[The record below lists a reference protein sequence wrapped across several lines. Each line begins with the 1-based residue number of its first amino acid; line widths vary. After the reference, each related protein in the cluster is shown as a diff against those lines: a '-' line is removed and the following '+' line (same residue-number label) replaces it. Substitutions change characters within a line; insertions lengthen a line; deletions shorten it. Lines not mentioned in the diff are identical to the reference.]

1 MAFITN
7 KKRNKLVNKLNENAG
22 GRKIFLFTMAIL
34 SIVWIG
40 MVFIAAFLAGLLHKT
55 VNVNPADWNWFYT
68 DNDGHIAGQLTKT
81 GWVLSITGG
90 LCMIGLLLSA
100 VLIIIIPSPAKIK
113 DEVNLLSSSALSG
126 KKITKN
132 DTSAKAVKERFKK
145 VEKRPKK

>member
-40 MVFIAAFLAGLLHKT
+40 MVFVAAFLAGLLHKT

>member
-40 MVFIAAFLAGLLHKT
+40 MVFIAAFLAGLLQKHG
-55 VNVNPADWNWFYT
+55 NVNPADWNWFYT
-68 DNDGHIAGQLTKT
+68 DNVGHNAGQLTKT